1 MGIFDRVTTEEEQL
15 DPWAPTLNPLTQH
28 ANMLNNQDPWTS
40 YQGDWVSDMNRTQTG
55 ALGNIT
61 NYGNREAQWFGNRMQ
76 NTGRQMM
83 DNGQNAQN
91 YFNNALN
98 WSAIQNNGPDMEMVA
113 KLADNPYM
121 NGMIDSVGRDISRNL
136 YEDQMPGIAAASAGA
151 GQTGSSRRGAAEAIA
166 SRGAADRL
174 ADTSA
179 TLRGNAYNTALG
191 LGTDISTQNAR
202 LQFDNRGQGLD
213 AANQIRGMAQ
223 EGVGMIESGGDMRRQ
238 GYGDALMAGD
248 RLQAQDQAEVD
259 ALMAQHMLDQELPY
273 NQAQAGFNAL
283 MDPAS
288 QFGERNNTRTKEWDG
303 APDVI
308 TALLTGGGTTINNN
322 NNNNNANNNENSGN
336 GDGGGS
342 PNWLERVF
350 GNVFGGNGDW
360 ETPPT
365 FPTNNGNG
373 GGGTPPYVPSGT
385 DTSGRTGTSG
395 NNNNG
400 NGGTPPFFPN
410 GTSNTNAG
418 NTNAGGMMPD
428 PNNPGG
434 PPVAEGNSNAG
445 GDNTSQAIAD
455 LIAQGMTMAQA
466 LESLGL
472 SGPDTGDTVDTE
484 IEGGTST
491 RLPEGATSTEPVTG
505 VPDDPSLS
513 DLEAALA
520 NSGMTPE
527 QIRMIMDI
535 NNGSSAPSPGGQQ
548 GGGQV
553 NPSLVSPGFAGGNIV
568 DGTYYDPTQD
578 IQDMLMGGNTPDF
591 GPSSGPSFIP
601 TLDTVGRMVNDFIN
615 AYPDAQIIGADGKV
629 NRNDLRRML
638 KMDPNMPS
646 DPNSKE
652 FNDILDQTAAVIEQT
667 AAESLA
673 QGGQLNPDG
682 TRSTVSEVEANQAA
696 AKYTNEDGSLNQEAV
711 DKALKQAMGT
721 DDFTPEQA
729 IQWAQNIAG
738 LLYAATGGQGASDDI
753 MRYVNGGFGGGSLYS
768 PGFSGKVTVEE
779 Y

>member
-1 MGIFDRVTTEEEQL
+1 
-15 DPWAPTLNPLTQH
+15 
-28 ANMLNNQDPWTS
+28 
-40 YQGDWVSDMNRTQTG
+40 
-55 ALGNIT
+55 
-61 NYGNREAQWFGNRMQ
+61 
-76 NTGRQMM
+76 
-83 DNGQNAQN
+83 
-91 YFNNALN
+91 
-98 WSAIQNNGPDMEMVA
+98 
-113 KLADNPYM
+113 
-121 NGMIDSVGRDISRNL
+121 
-136 YEDQMPGIAAASAGA
+136 
-151 GQTGSSRRGAAEAIA
+151 
-166 SRGAADRL
+166 
-174 ADTSA
+174 
-179 TLRGNAYNTALG
+179 
-191 LGTDISTQNAR
+191 
-202 LQFDNRGQGLD
+202 
-213 AANQIRGMAQ
+213 
-223 EGVGMIESGGDMRRQ
+223 
-238 GYGDALMAGD
+238 
-248 RLQAQDQAEVD
+248 
-259 ALMAQHMLDQELPY
+259 
-273 NQAQAGFNAL
+273 
-283 MDPAS
+283 
-288 QFGERNNTRTKEWDG
+288 
-303 APDVI
+303 
-308 TALLTGGGTTINNN
+308 
-322 NNNNNANNNENSGN
+322 
-336 GDGGGS
+336 
-342 PNWLERVF
+342 
-350 GNVFGGNGDW
+350 
-360 ETPPT
+360 
-365 FPTNNGNG
+365 
-373 GGGTPPYVPSGT
+373 
-385 DTSGRTGTSG
+385 
-395 NNNNG
+395 
-400 NGGTPPFFPN
+400 
-410 GTSNTNAG
+410 
-418 NTNAGGMMPD
+418 MPD